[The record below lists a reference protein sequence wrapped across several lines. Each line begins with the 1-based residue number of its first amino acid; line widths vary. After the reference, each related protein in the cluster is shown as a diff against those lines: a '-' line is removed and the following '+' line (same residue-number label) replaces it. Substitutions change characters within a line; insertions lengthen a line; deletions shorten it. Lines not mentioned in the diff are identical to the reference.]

1 MTLVLFGWLTTQ
13 SYFKELTNLDIRK
26 DLYEDK
32 MKQIEDEMTPFGFI
46 NDGLIVEPT
55 SYVDDDGT
63 LWVVEEND
71 DGWVM

>member
-1 MTLVLFGWLTTQ
+1 
-13 SYFKELTNLDIRK
+13 
-26 DLYEDK
+26 

-46 NDGLIVEPT
+46 NDGINVEPT